1 MVQAPISNP
10 FDVLGSLE
18 EYTHYHSTPDIGTCF
33 SSSDTQISSFLDD
46 DNKIKDLATLVS
58 HRGVVFFTNQN
69 ITISQQKLLGQKLG
83 KLSGGPADSGLHV
96 HPISED
102 VPELGKDVSV
112 ISSMGGIAR
121 AGTEERSRA
130 STGWHAD
137 ITFERVPSDYA
148 ILKMHTLPEVGG
160 DTLWASG
167 YEAYDRLSPAMQKFL
182 EGLHAVHNATFFI
195 EYAKKHG
202 LAVQD
207 PRGAPDNYGTDLTA
221 VHPVIRTNPVTGFK
235 SLFVNKSFT
244 TRIVELTKDES
255 DDILNYLAR
264 HVSENHDLQVRFRWG
279 KNDLAIWDN
288 RSTFHTATNDYNAL
302 RQGNRIVS
310 LGERPFFDPNSRSRR
325 EALGIVG

>member
-112 ISSMGGIAR
+112 ISSMGCGSLFRVYALTANGWCRGIAR

-148 ILKMHTLPEVGG
+148 VG
-160 DTLWASG
+160 
-167 YEAYDRLSPAMQKFL
+167 
-182 EGLHAVHNATFFI
+182 
-195 EYAKKHG
+195 
-202 LAVQD
+202 
-207 PRGAPDNYGTDLTA
+207 
-221 VHPVIRTNPVTGFK
+221 
-235 SLFVNKSFT
+235 
-244 TRIVELTKDES
+244 
-255 DDILNYLAR
+255 
-264 HVSENHDLQVRFRWG
+264 
-279 KNDLAIWDN
+279 
-288 RSTFHTATNDYNAL
+288 
-302 RQGNRIVS
+302 
-310 LGERPFFDPNSRSRR
+310 
-325 EALGIVG
+325 